1 MSVFGGDSWGREAQH
16 RKRRVDDLMLDT
28 AGDHSSYRKL
38 STGKYACIV
47 CPHNPVLD
55 TPVMLSM
62 HRKSKRHLAAESK
75 LKQREEERRN
85 EMDKR
90 IALSLDST
98 SINKNSYKS
107 TKQANLASKPLTEKT
122 RKTTFEVL
130 HHSYPEQNN
139 AVNNQ
144 SRCLISEN
152 EPYDLTNATFVHME
166 TSGNDVL
173 KLPLDYRERK
183 ERELKFTAAGWKRD
197 GHGGWFRDE
206 NVEFDSDEEDP
217 NECLANDK

>member
-16 RKRRVDDLMLDT
+16 RKRRVDDLLLDT
-28 AGDHSSYRKL
+28 AGYHSYYRKL

-62 HRKSKRHLAAESK
+62 HMKSKRHLAAESK

-98 SINKNSYKS
+98 AINKTGYKS
-107 TKQANLASKPLTEKT
+107 TKQANLASKPLTKET
-122 RKTTFEVL
+122 RKTAFEVP
-130 HHSYPEQNN
+130 HHSYPEQDND
-139 AVNNQ
+139 Q
-144 SRCLISEN
+144 SRCPISEN
-152 EPYDLTNATFVHME
+152 EGYDLTNAIFVQME
-166 TSGNDVL
+166 TRGKDVL
-173 KLPLDYRERK
+173 KLPLDYRERR

>member
-16 RKRRVDDLMLDT
+16 RKRRVDDLLLDT

-38 STGKYACIV
+38 STGKYACVV

-55 TPVMLSM
+55 TPVMLS
-62 HRKSKRHLAAESK
+62 
-75 LKQREEERRN
+75 
-85 EMDKR
+85 R

-98 SINKNSYKS
+98 AINKTGYKS
-107 TKQANLASKPLTEKT
+107 TKQANLASKPLTEETPKT
-122 RKTTFEVL
+122 AFEVP
-130 HHSYPEQNN
+130 HHSYPEQDND
-139 AVNNQ
+139 Q
-144 SRCLISEN
+144 SRCPISEN
-152 EPYDLTNATFVHME
+152 EGYDLTNATFVQME
-166 TSGNDVL
+166 TRGKDVL
-173 KLPLDYRERK
+173 KLPLDYRERR